1 MGFDLHGRAPI
12 VPKKNVKQI
21 NSIHKKIQQVQT
33 DTEMDT
39 DDKHTKVWA
48 YQQTIE
54 ELSPGIYFRNN
65 VWWWR
70 PLWMYISDLCKD
82 ILTEKDMTSGTFN
95 DGHFISKA
103 KSKKIAKRIQEEER
117 SGSLDLYCTSYNLEQ
132 KALPKDD
139 WRNGYPF
146 SVENALE
153 FAKFAE
159 HSGGFAIF

>member
-1 MGFDLHGRAPI
+1 MDGGSTPPISTTTTINLKLINMGFDLHGRAPI

-82 ILTEKDMTSGTFN
+82 ILTEKDMT
-95 DGHFISKA
+95 
-103 KSKKIAKRIQEEER
+103 
-117 SGSLDLYCTSYNLEQ
+117 
-132 KALPKDD
+132 
-139 WRNGYPF
+139 
-146 SVENALE
+146 
-153 FAKFAE
+153 
-159 HSGGFAIF
+159 